1 MFSAGAPPGGGVGT
15 SPASAHKVVGPTWNG
30 YRNGDPANPTAG
42 MVALLRV
49 ECDKEL
55 TTPRA
60 CAVIRTGD
68 SRAGHRLLEGR
79 EKRRARRR
87 GKERRTGSG
96 AAAQGRGAGGPVH
109 SHRPRRQDDF
119 VG

>member
-1 MFSAGAPPGGGVGT
+1 MFSAGAPRGDGVET
-15 SPASAHKVVGPTWNG
+15 SLASPHKMVVPRWKD
-30 YRNGDPANPTAG
+30 YRNVDPANPTAR
-42 MVALLRV
+42 MIALLRL

-68 SRAGHRLLEGR
+68 PRAGNGLLEGR

-87 GKERRTGSG
+87 GEGRPIGSG
-96 AAAQGRGAGGPVH
+96 AAAQGRCAGGPVYH
-109 SHRPRRQDDF
+109 HRPRRQ
-119 VG
+119 